1 MIELLERLSEKAGLA
16 YFTSDKVQRQSKEY
30 DFGLLHLGINFLL
43 LMYSPDAIQATRV
56 LADQIS
62 VRFTCLILSDI

>member
-16 YFTSDKVQRQSKEY
+16 YFSSDKVQSQQRNITL
-30 DFGLLHLGINFLL
+30 GLLLLCIKSLL

-56 LADQIS
+56 LADQYRYVS
-62 VRFTCLILSDI
+62 HA